1 MNWFALS
8 CVTALTQA
16 VKDTFLKRSMA
27 ALDATTAMIGY
38 CLSASVFLWLAAA
51 AGPPVALVAPFWTCL
66 AVGGVLGG
74 VTYWLYGLA
83 LKAGD
88 LSLTLPM
95 LAFTPLFLLVTS
107 PLTLGEFPEPGG
119 LCGIALVVAG
129 AYVLNLRERKSG
141 VLGPIKALWTR
152 RGPRLMLAVAA
163 IWSIG
168 ANLDKL
174 GLRASSP
181 LFWGAAVYTA
191 TFLALLGPRL
201 VKKARAGRRLPG
213 LPRGRAARGHR
224 HRLPDARPA
233 AHASVLRHCGQAVEH
248 RFRRAARR
256 AGPARAGPR
265 ASPARGAFDGRGR
278 FLYRG
283 FRIKAPTDLVF
294 RSPP

>member
-38 CLSASVFLWLAAA
+38 CLSASVFLWLAVA
-51 AGPPVALVAPFWTCL
+51 AGPPVSLVSSFWTWL

-201 VKKARAGRRLPG
+201 VKKSRAGRRLPLPPWPVVVAG
-213 LPRGRAARGHR
+213 LLEAVGIVCQMHALPLTQVSYVIAVKRLSIVFGVLLGALVLREPDLA
-224 HRLPDARPA
+224 HRLPGALLMVA
-233 AHASVLRHCGQAVEH
+233 GVFFIAV
-248 RFRRAARR
+248 F
-256 AGPARAGPR
+256 G
-265 ASPARGAFDGRGR
+265 
-278 FLYRG
+278 
-283 FRIKAPTDLVF
+283 
-294 RSPP
+294 

>member
-38 CLSASVFLWLAAA
+38 CLSASVFLWLAVA
-51 AGPPVALVAPFWTCL
+51 AGPPVSLASSFWTWL

-95 LAFTPLFLLVTS
+95 LAFTPLFLLITS

-201 VKKARAGRRLPG
+201 VKKSRAGRRLPLPPWPVVVAG
-213 LPRGRAARGHR
+213 LLEAVGIVCQMHALPLTQVSYVIAVKRLSIVFGVLLGALVLREPDLA
-224 HRLPDARPA
+224 HRLPGALLMVA
-233 AHASVLRHCGQAVEH
+233 GVFFIAV
-248 RFRRAARR
+248 F
-256 AGPARAGPR
+256 G
-265 ASPARGAFDGRGR
+265 
-278 FLYRG
+278 
-283 FRIKAPTDLVF
+283 
-294 RSPP
+294 

>member
-16 VKDTFLKRSMA
+16 VKDTFLKRSLA
-27 ALDATTAMIGY
+27 SLDATTAMIGY
-38 CLSASVFLWLAAA
+38 CLSASVILWLAVA
-51 AGPPVALVAPFWTCL
+51 AGPPVTLVAPFWTCL

-213 LPRGRAARGHR
+213 LPPWPVAVAGLLEAIGIVCQMHALPLTQVSYVIAVKRLSIVFGVLLGALVLREPDLA
-224 HRLPDARPA
+224 HRLPGALLMVA
-233 AHASVLRHCGQAVEH
+233 GVFFIAV
-248 RFRRAARR
+248 F
-256 AGPARAGPR
+256 G
-265 ASPARGAFDGRGR
+265 
-278 FLYRG
+278 
-283 FRIKAPTDLVF
+283 
-294 RSPP
+294 

>member
-38 CLSASVFLWLAAA
+38 CLSASVFLWLAVA
-51 AGPPVALVAPFWTCL
+51 AGPPVSLASSFWTWL

-95 LAFTPLFLLVTS
+95 LAFTPLFLLITS

-119 LCGIALVVAG
+119 LCGIALVAAG

-201 VKKARAGRRLPG
+201 VKKSRAGRRLPLPPWPVVVAG
-213 LPRGRAARGHR
+213 LLEAVGIVCQMHALPLTQVSYVIAVKRLSIVFGVLLGALVLREPDLA
-224 HRLPDARPA
+224 HRLPGALLMVA
-233 AHASVLRHCGQAVEH
+233 GVFFIAV
-248 RFRRAARR
+248 F
-256 AGPARAGPR
+256 G
-265 ASPARGAFDGRGR
+265 
-278 FLYRG
+278 
-283 FRIKAPTDLVF
+283 
-294 RSPP
+294 

>member
-38 CLSASVFLWLAAA
+38 CLSASVFLWLAVA

-129 AYVLNLRERKSG
+129 AYVLNLRERKGG

-213 LPRGRAARGHR
+213 LPPWPVAVAGLLEAIGIVCQMHALPLTQVSYVIAVKRLSIVFGVLLGALVLREPDLA
-224 HRLPDARPA
+224 HRLPGALLMVA
-233 AHASVLRHCGQAVEH
+233 GVFFIAV
-248 RFRRAARR
+248 F
-256 AGPARAGPR
+256 G
-265 ASPARGAFDGRGR
+265 
-278 FLYRG
+278 
-283 FRIKAPTDLVF
+283 
-294 RSPP
+294 

>member
-38 CLSASVFLWLAAA
+38 CLSASVFLWLAVA
-51 AGPPVALVAPFWTCL
+51 AGPPVSLASSFWTWL

-213 LPRGRAARGHR
+213 LPSWPVAVAGLLEAIGIVCQMHALPLTQVSYVIAVKRLSIVFGVLLGALVLREPDLA
-224 HRLPDARPA
+224 HRLPGALLMVA
-233 AHASVLRHCGQAVEH
+233 GVFFIAV
-248 RFRRAARR
+248 F
-256 AGPARAGPR
+256 G
-265 ASPARGAFDGRGR
+265 
-278 FLYRG
+278 
-283 FRIKAPTDLVF
+283 
-294 RSPP
+294 

>member
-38 CLSASVFLWLAAA
+38 CLSASVFLWLAVA

-213 LPRGRAARGHR
+213 LPPWPVAVAGLLEAIGIVCQMHALPLTQVSYVIAVKRLSSVFGVLLGALVLREPDLA
-224 HRLPDARPA
+224 HRLPGALLMVA
-233 AHASVLRHCGQAVEH
+233 GVFFIAV
-248 RFRRAARR
+248 F
-256 AGPARAGPR
+256 G
-265 ASPARGAFDGRGR
+265 
-278 FLYRG
+278 
-283 FRIKAPTDLVF
+283 
-294 RSPP
+294 